1 MNNRHGP
8 ISSGDPAV
16 RSRLTAIARSLL
28 PAICLGGIFLAC
40 GMIAI
45 ATTRANGGIALLWPG
60 TAIVAAVL
68 IRQQRVNWAAVALAI
83 LVAGVLAN
91 RIAGNDTWQ
100 LAFALTFVNML
111 EIAAA
116 VYVFRFAMP
125 FPFPRLT
132 ITQGC
137 LMTLIMGILIPGAC
151 AMLGGVALNILLDKP
166 LWPSVRQWWATEALS
181 ACLLAPPIILYSK
194 ANLQRLM
201 QPKHIWSNALM
212 VPLCMLATFLAIR
225 FVHFPFVLIAL
236 VPMVAA
242 YQVGAFG
249 TSILGAC
256 NVITVIALWMLGIK
270 PSGLEG
276 PVTESSL
283 ASLPFVALIV
293 TLMPPIA
300 VGVGTD
306 ARRLITRALRASE
319 RRFRESMESSP
330 LGMIMLDRNGQ
341 WSFTNAALQ
350 DLLGYTQQELSEMS
364 IESLAH
370 PDELHDVWERWGK
383 LVSQQIDSYKI
394 TRRFQHKSGHWVW
407 VDCAVSL
414 ARDED
419 GLPLHFV
426 AQVESLEERRRAE
439 ADLAAE
445 RELLRITLASI
456 GEAVI
461 TVDAAG
467 KITYMNDAAVTLL
480 GRPYVA
486 MARQDLHTVLNLTD
500 AQSSAPAENL
510 LDRCRRELVVVPR
523 ADPCALTRPDG
534 SIRYVTDV
542 VTPVFGGRQL
552 TGFVT
557 VVHDVT
563 VSLERTQ
570 DLNHRANHDPLTNLL
585 NRLAFERNLHQA
597 FAESRVDG
605 TPSTVIALD
614 LDQFKSVNDAAGHA
628 AGDAVLRHVAAVLR
642 RSVRPTDCVGRLGG
656 DEFIVLLR
664 NCEPARG
671 REIGQRLLQALNPL
685 QTPWEGAVHAT
696 GASLGLA
703 QYSAEFAD
711 PEDWT
716 RAADAACYESKHSG
730 RGTLRLWQPASE
742 ATA

>member
-1 MNNRHGP
+1 M
-8 ISSGDPAV
+8 ISRKGHHSPQEAAAGSMVLA
-16 RSRLTAIARSLL
+16 AARALL
-28 PAICLGGIFLAC
+28 PAALLGGIFLAC
-40 GMIAI
+40 AMIAI

-60 TAIVAAVL
+60 TAIAAAVL
-68 IRQQRVNWAAVALAI
+68 IRLRRVNWPAVTLAI
-83 LVAGVLAN
+83 LLAGVLAN

-100 LAFALTFVNML
+100 VAFALTAVNL
-111 EIAAA
+111 VEIAA
-116 VYVFRFAMP
+116 VVCVFRFAMP
-125 FPFPRLT
+125 FPYPRLT
-132 ITQGC
+132 ITQGSV
-137 LMTLIMGILIPGAC
+137 MTLVMGILIPGA
-151 AMLGGVALNILLDKP
+151 AAVLGGVVLNTLLDLP
-166 LWPSVRQWWATEALS
+166 FWPSFRQWWVTEALS

-194 ANLQRLM
+194 ANLTRLM
-201 QPKHIWSNALM
+201 QPKHALKNALM
-212 VPLCMLATFLAIR
+212 VPLCMLATYLAIR

-270 PSGLEG
+270 PSGLEA
-276 PVTESSL
+276 PVVETSL
-283 ASLPFVALIV
+283 SSLPFVALIV

-306 ARRLITRALRASE
+306 ARRMVTRALRASE

-350 DLLGYTQQELSEMS
+350 NMLGYTHQELSEMS

-394 TRRFQHKSGHWVW
+394 TRRFQHRNGDWIW

-439 ADLAAE
+439 ASLAAE
-445 RELLRITLASI
+445 RELLRTTLASI
-456 GEAVI
+456 GEAVL
-461 TVDAAG
+461 TADADG
-467 KITYMNDAAVTLL
+467 RITYMNDAAVALL
-480 GRPYVA
+480 GRPYAA
-486 MARQDLHTVLNLTD
+486 MAHQDLHSVLNLAD
-500 AQSSAPAENL
+500 AQTSAPAESL
-510 LDRCRRELVVVPR
+510 IDRCRRELVGVPR
-523 ADPCALTRPDG
+523 DEPCALTRPDG
-534 SIRYVTDV
+534 STRYVTDV
-542 VTPVFGGRQL
+542 VTPVLGGRQL
-552 TGFVT
+552 TGFVA

-585 NRLAFERNLHQA
+585 NRLAFERNLHEA
-597 FAESRVDG
+597 FAESRVEG
-605 TPSTVIALD
+605 TPATVIALD

-671 REIGQRLLQALNPL
+671 GEIGHRLLQALNPL
-685 QTPWEGAVHAT
+685 QTAWEGDMHIT

-703 QYSAEFAD
+703 HYSAEFAD

-716 RAADAACYESKHSG
+716 RAADAACYESKNSG
-730 RGTLRLWQPASE
+730 RGMLRMWQPAGQPGH
-742 ATA
+742 

>member
-1 MNNRHGP
+1 M
-8 ISSGDPAV
+8 
-16 RSRLTAIARSLL
+16 
-28 PAICLGGIFLAC
+28 
-40 GMIAI
+40 
-45 ATTRANGGIALLWPG
+45 
-60 TAIVAAVL
+60 
-68 IRQQRVNWAAVALAI
+68 
-83 LVAGVLAN
+83 
-91 RIAGNDTWQ
+91 
-100 LAFALTFVNML
+100 
-111 EIAAA
+111 
-116 VYVFRFAMP
+116 VYAFRFAMP
-125 FPFPRLT
+125 LPYPRLT
-132 ITQGC
+132 ISQGSF
-137 LMTLIMGILIPGAC
+137 MTLIMGILIPGAV
-151 AMLGGVALNILLDKP
+151 ALLGGVVLNTLLGAP
-166 LWPSVRQWWATEALS
+166 LWASVRQWWATEALS

-194 ANLQRLM
+194 ANLLRLM
-201 QPKHIWSNALM
+201 QPKHVWKNALM
-212 VPLCMLATFLAIR
+212 VPLCMLATWLAIR
-225 FVHFPFVLIAL
+225 FVHFPFVVIAL

-256 NVITVIALWMLGIK
+256 NVIMVITLWMLDIK
-270 PSGLEG
+270 PMGLDEAAPG
-276 PVTESSL
+276 TSL
-283 ASLPFVALIV
+283 TSLPFVALIV

-306 ARRLITRALRASE
+306 TRRLISRALRASE

-350 DLLGYTQQELSEMS
+350 NMLGYSRQELSEMS

-394 TRRFQHKSGHWVW
+394 RRRFQHRNGDWIW

-414 ARDED
+414 ARDDD
-419 GLPLHFV
+419 GVPLHFV

-439 ADLAAE
+439 ASLAAE

-461 TVDAAG
+461 TADADG
-467 KITYMNDAAVTLL
+467 KITYMNDAAVALL
-480 GRPYVA
+480 GRPYAV
-486 MARQDLHTVLNLTD
+486 MARQDLREVLNLTD
-500 AQSSAPAENL
+500 AETSAPAGSL
-510 LDRCRRELVVVPR
+510 IDHCRRELVVVSR
-523 ADPCALTRPDG
+523 AEPCCLTRPDG
-534 SIRYVTDV
+534 RIRYVTDV
-542 VTPVFGGRQL
+542 VTPVLSGRKL

-563 VSLERTQ
+563 VSLARTQ

-597 FAESRVDG
+597 FVESRIDG
-605 TPSTVIALD
+605 TPATVIALD
-614 LDQFKSVNDAAGHA
+614 LDRFKSVNDAAGHA

-671 REIGQRLLQALNPL
+671 REVGQRLLQALNPL
-685 QTPWEGAVHAT
+685 QTPWEGAVHST

-703 QYSAEFAD
+703 QYSKEFHD
-711 PEDWT
+711 PADWT

-730 RGTLRLWQPASE
+730 RGTLRVWQSASQPGS
-742 ATA
+742 TAGGRVFLPPRV